1 MIAKWCVAKILQQ
14 QRQRYD
20 DTAVMKPEQ
29 FENSRMQRNNKLLH
43 LVRRFEIRPYRHDN
57 PKSTPYVYPTPTG
70 LTLFQKFTSACHSSP
85 SPTVTDR
92 LPTQIR

>member
-29 FENSRMQRNNKLLH
+29 FENSRMRRNKLLH

-57 PKSTPYVYPTPTG
+57 PKSAPYVYPTPTG
-70 LTLFQKFTSACHSSP
+70 LTISEIHFRVSLQSLSNRHC
-85 SPTVTDR
+85 
-92 LPTQIR
+92 